1 MISINATLFVQ
12 IINLLVLIFILNKM
26 MYKPIGKMIAERT
39 ATLKGGMAE
48 AASLRERAADTKA
61 DYSHQLGQGRQKVRD
76 RLEEVRRKTE
86 SEARQVIDEAQ
97 AKARGQAEE
106 MVASIQKEMDQ
117 ARTEIRAQAERVAKE
132 MAGRILGRE
141 VA

>member
-1 MISINATLFVQ
+1 MISINATLLVQ

-26 MYKPIGKMIAERT
+26 MYKPISKMVAERT
-39 ATLKGGMAE
+39 ATLKGGIAE
-48 AASLRERAADTKA
+48 AVSLQEQATETKA
-61 DYSHQLGQGRQKVRD
+61 DYSQKLSRGRQEVRD

-86 SEARQVIDEAQ
+86 GEARQVIDEAQ
-97 AKARGQAEE
+97 AKAKGEADE

-117 ARTEIRAQAERVAKE
+117 ARTEIRAQAEGVAKE
-132 MAGRILGRE
+132 MAGLILGRE